1 MSQDTTQQIFHLTSP
16 SMGSSPSIGLS
27 IAPNPFEERKD
38 CVVLPKAMKNPNIA
52 KSFSSIWYRNTNQ
65 ERKWK
70 IKNEFIN
77 WKRSRSL

>member
-27 IAPNPFEERKD
+27 IAPNPFAERND

-52 KSFSSIWYRNTNQ
+52 KSFSSIWYKSSKPN
-65 ERKWK
+65 
-70 IKNEFIN
+70 KNYRPIVMN
-77 WKRSRSL
+77 AA